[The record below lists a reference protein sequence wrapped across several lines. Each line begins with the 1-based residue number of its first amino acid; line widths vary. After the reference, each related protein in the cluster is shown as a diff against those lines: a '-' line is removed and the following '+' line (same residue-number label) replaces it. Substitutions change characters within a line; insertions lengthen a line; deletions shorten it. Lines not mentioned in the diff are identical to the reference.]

1 MLETLDYTIRIG
13 STPTFLYFDLLSKSS
28 AVNAMMIVSLQVD
41 LTRKEVNIDDYS
53 TGSQMSHLQ
62 TRYCFQ
68 FYRFTTSTGFCA
80 KNIEAMIQIAAARTL
95 PNFPHLSI

>member
-28 AVNAMMIVSLQVD
+28 AVNAMMIISLQVD

-62 TRYCFQ
+62 TRY
-68 FYRFTTSTGFCA
+68 
-80 KNIEAMIQIAAARTL
+80 IL
-95 PNFPHLSI
+95 FPIL